1 MIVTSDWP
9 NFGRRCLRLVVV
21 IWGIALVGAVPGCAG
36 SEQTGEGGDASE
48 IGNQRSD
55 EVEQIAAAMEV
66 ALKEAD
72 LGAWRIVEP
81 VTFRFGVSAETRS
94 SRVATIAFTCMFSIK
109 IENEK
114 RENLVRNNGR
124 LVYHQDQWKLQQV
137 GVAFKFFDEDNFTDE
152 SDLLVTEVTD
162 DEKLTVLKG
171 LWKVTVRDTVAVQMA
186 EKQYEQEAAKQE
198 AEKAKAVEEAEEE
211 AKQVARK
218 AKVDALTEAAR
229 IEVMA
234 RRLSKIAKTSGAD
247 LEGRVEGVDDLEL
260 TGGVDVSVEMADDR
274 FRGEVT
280 FRATPRDVVVE
291 YAATRFGR
299 PWVYG
304 GLAAGGGWDG
314 ATRSALSAYLD
325 KRLIDSRA
333 TGK

>member
-1 MIVTSDWP
+1 MIVTTDWL
-9 NFGRRCLRLVVV
+9 NLGRRCLRMVVV
-21 IWGIALVGAVPGCAG
+21 IGVMAFVGGGSGCAG
-36 SEQTGEGGDASE
+36 SGQTGEEGGASE

-72 LGAWRIVEP
+72 LGKWHVAEP
-81 VTFRFGVSAETRS
+81 VTFRFGVSAGTRS

-109 IENEK
+109 IEDEE
-114 RENLVRNNGR
+114 RQNLVRNNGR

-137 GVAFKFFDEDNFTDE
+137 GVAFKFFDEDDFTDE
-152 SDLLVTEVTD
+152 SDLLAAELTD
-162 DEKLTVLKG
+162 DEKLTVLKD
-171 LWKVTVRDTVAVQMA
+171 LWKVTVRETVAVQIA
-186 EKQYEQEAAKQE
+186 EKQYEQEVAEQE
-198 AEKAKAVEEAEEE
+198 AEKAKAVEEAQEE

-234 RRLSKIAKTSGAD
+234 RRLSKIAKTSGAE
-247 LEGRVEGVDDLEL
+247 LEGRVEGVDGLEL

-280 FRATPRDVVVE
+280 FRGTPRDVIVG
-291 YAATRFGR
+291 YSATRFGR

-314 ATRSALSAYLD
+314 STRSALSAYLD
-325 KRLIDSRA
+325 KRLID
-333 TGK
+333 

>member
-1 MIVTSDWP
+1 MIVTSDWS
-9 NFGRRCLRLVVV
+9 NFGRRCFRLVVV
-21 IWGIALVGAVPGCAG
+21 IGVIALVGAVPGCAG
-36 SEQTGEGGDASE
+36 SEQTGEEGDASE

-55 EVEQIAAAMEV
+55 DVEQIAAAMEV
-66 ALKEAD
+66 ALNEAD
-72 LGAWRIVEP
+72 LGGWRIVEP
-81 VTFRFGVSAETRS
+81 VTFRFGVSAGTRS

-109 IENEK
+109 IENEE

-137 GVAFKFFDEDNFTDE
+137 GVAFKFFDEADFTDE
-152 SDLLVTEVTD
+152 SDLLATELTD
-162 DEKLTVLKG
+162 DEKLTVLKD

-234 RRLSKIAKTSGAD
+234 RRLSKIAKTSSAD
-247 LEGRVEGVDDLEL
+247 LEGRVEGVDELEL
-260 TGGVDVSVEMADDR
+260 TGGVGVSVEMADDR

-314 ATRSALSAYLD
+314 SSRSALSACLD
-325 KRLIDSRA
+325 NRLIDSRA